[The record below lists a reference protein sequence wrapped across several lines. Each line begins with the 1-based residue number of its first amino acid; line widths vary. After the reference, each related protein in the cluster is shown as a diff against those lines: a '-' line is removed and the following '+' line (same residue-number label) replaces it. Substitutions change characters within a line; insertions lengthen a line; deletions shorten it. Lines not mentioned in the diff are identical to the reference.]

1 MRRCRALVCDG
12 ILAAELSQ
20 GRPVVHRL
28 RAQTSDACVAD
39 LTTSEPHQPAT
50 PGTNCSLALKRT
62 FSPQSVFVSVFWGVV
77 GFVLSSHWQNT
88 LTCWLFHHKKR
99 IRWNLTGVKPTELL
113 DFTPVIA
120 KLETLWNLKSRIVQN
135 LTHKHN
141 NLCLTGS
148 EMAVLHTQA
157 SKSSNKALSFS
168 NNQQCNYKEENKD
181 LNIPVYVCIY
191 VTSFSSLIKQ
201 CQNLSCC
208 QSKWNK

>member
-1 MRRCRALVCDG
+1 MRQWRALVCDG

-28 RAQTSDACVAD
+28 CAQTSDACVAD
-39 LTTSEPHQPAT
+39 LTTSEPHQPTT
-50 PGTNCSLALKRT
+50 PGTNDSLALKICFC
-62 FSPQSVFVSVFWGVV
+62 FSFLGGCLFFFP
-77 GFVLSSHWQNT
+77 SHWQNT
-88 LTCWLFHHKKR
+88 LTGWLFHHKKR

-157 SKSSNKALSFS
+157 SK
-168 NNQQCNYKEENKD
+168 
-181 LNIPVYVCIY
+181 
-191 VTSFSSLIKQ
+191 
-201 CQNLSCC
+201 
-208 QSKWNK
+208 